1 MMLARVIGSV
11 VCTIKYPALEGYKLL
26 LIQPISKEGAARGR
40 PLVAIDAVGAGYR
53 ETVYWCRGREAALAF
68 KGEVPTEASIV
79 GIVDSVT
86 APGASQNP
94 AANPPARRKSHP
106 AAKTRKRR

>member
-1 MMLARVIGSV
+1 MQHSRSRIILDGAVAGILGALV
-11 VCTIKYPALEGYKLL
+11 VAVWF
-26 LIQPISKEGAARGR
+26 LIFDAARGR

-79 GIVDSVT
+79 GIVDTIT
-86 APGASQNP
+86 APGAGANPHP
-94 AANPPARRKSHP
+94 AANPPARAKNHP
-106 AAKTRKRR
+106 AGKARKGRR